1 MIMPAI
7 ELEWTAQSNIRTEAI
22 QLARPILEAAALQ
35 AIKTRDRIGKTG
47 RGGSGVRFRPY
58 AKSSRKTRARL
69 GLQTRYKDFKR
80 TGTFWRS
87 MKAKLQS
94 PTKAAVVF
102 TGRAAQGK
110 KKTKKGKVVRVTNAA
125 LARIVNAKEA
135 ESLFEPTDMEVT
147 VLSQYLAGRLT
158 LEIFTAQSLEETAFQ
173 IARQARSA
181 KRRADKALRELR
193 GGA

>member
-1 MIMPAI
+1 
-7 ELEWTAQSNIRTEAI
+7 
-22 QLARPILEAAALQ
+22 
-35 AIKTRDRIGKTG
+35 
-47 RGGSGVRFRPY
+47 
-58 AKSSRKTRARL
+58 
-69 GLQTRYKDFKR
+69 
-80 TGTFWRS
+80 

-147 VLSQYLAGRLT
+147 ALSLYLAGRLT

-173 IARQARSA
+173 IARQTRSA